1 MKGILKSNV
10 LCVEFKSEGWE
21 LFIFNVFVLFLIFIK
36 MKMYNV
42 FVLYGDIIM
51 FYILYVC
58 NDLWFDVFFKMF
70 YVLLL

>member
-36 MKMYNV
+36 MNLYNV
-42 FVLYGDIIM
+42 FVFYGDIIM
-51 FYILYVC
+51 FYIYVC
-58 NDLWFDVFFKMF
+58 NDLWFDVFFKMC

>member
-36 MKMYNV
+36 MKMYNE

-51 FYILYVC
+51 FYICVC